1 MKRLCSITKGFK
13 QIKVRESISSTRCC
27 SESGQGL
34 VELAI
39 IILFLMLLVVGT
51 IEVGNL
57 LNTQNK
63 VSTASR
69 SATVYGAAR
78 FSGDDFTVNNDW
90 AMEMANVA
98 VQNVANTLVADP
110 STWDVWSIKLTT
122 NDDGTGFSQWIAVH
136 SYGNHNVVDVTEW
149 SALEQQIQLDIL
161 EKLKEDGADAS
172 NLEAVS
178 VVDFH
183 ERERILGISF
193 IFPDNTVRL
202 RGLTVARVDRPP
214 IVTTCLIMP
223 IAIRVDQYSYYPSN
237 YVGPSISGYRG
248 DPIDQPDAR
257 KRNIWS
263 PNEFAF
269 PQSSDDWDYILPGD
283 EIYTV
288 PNPTV
293 FEQPNNFFD
302 NVPGVPLLYAQKGY
316 IYEARTHVEDGD
328 SSAFGW
334 LDWNSPPDS
343 ASNLADGLSYPNGN
357 YLDPDD
363 GYVGSPMDMDIAN
376 GRGDGDGTLEV
387 GEWVQV
393 STGNISSGEGQIRDL
408 IDNGRPV
415 RIIVYDL
422 EEGGGSNRIFRV
434 AGFVLVRMVGYKF
447 GGQQETRKVGVEFI
461 RWEDSCS
468 GQLEE

>member
-1 MKRLCSITKGFK
+1 MKRLCNLTEWFKGNG
-13 QIKVRESISSTRCC
+13 ISELISSIRRS

-39 IILFLMLLVVGT
+39 IMLFLMLLVVGT
-51 IEVGNL
+51 VEVGNL

-69 SATVYGAAR
+69 SSTVYGAAS

-90 AMEMANVA
+90 AIEMANVA
-98 VQNVANTLVADP
+98 VQNVATTLVADP
-110 STWDVWSIKLTT
+110 NAWDIWSIKLTT
-122 NDDGTGFSQWIAVH
+122 NDDGTGFSQWLAIH
-136 SYGNHNVVDVTEW
+136 SYGNHNVVDATEW
-149 SALEQQIQLDIL
+149 SSLEQEIQQDIL

-183 ERERILGISF
+183 ERERILGIRAL
-193 IFPDNTVRL
+193 FPDNKARL
-202 RGLTVARVDRPP
+202 RGLTVARVDQPP
-214 IVTTCLIMP
+214 VVTTCLIMP
-223 IAIRVDQYSYYPSN
+223 VAIRVDQYSFYPSN
-237 YVGPSISGYRG
+237 YVGPSISGYRS

-263 PNEFAF
+263 PNDFAF
-269 PQSSDDWDYILPGD
+269 PKDQDGWEYILPED

-293 FEQPNNFFD
+293 FEQPNNFFE

-316 IYEARTHVEDGD
+316 IYEARTHIEDGD

-343 ASNLADGLSYPNGN
+343 ASNLAAGLTYPYGN
-357 YLDPDD
+357 YMDPDD
-363 GYVGSPMDMDIAN
+363 GYDGSPMDMDIAN
-376 GRGDGDGTLEV
+376 GRGDGDGMLEV
-387 GEWVQV
+387 GEWVQA
-393 STGNISSGEGQIRDL
+393 STGNISSAEGQIRDL

-422 EEGGGSNRIFRV
+422 VEGGGTNRIYRV
-434 AGFVLVRMVGYKF
+434 AGFVLVRMIGYKF
-447 GGQQETRKVGVEFI
+447 GGQLETRKVGVQFI

-468 GQLEE
+468 GHLEE